1 MCITYFNLQIKYNQV
16 MKKKIAILGSTG
28 SIGKCLIDIIKN
40 DKKNFEIIL
49 LSAEGNYKELI
60 KQAKFFNVKNLV
72 ITNQESFNCIKKDK
86 YSKKINIYNNFNNL
100 GKIFKKKIDYTMSS
114 ISGIQGLKPT
124 IEIIK
129 HTKKIAIAN
138 KEAIICGWDLIE
150 KTLNRYRTEFI
161 PVDSEHFSIWY
172 ALKGIDRNLI
182 DQIYLTAS
190 GGPFLNKSLQ
200 KLKNVNIKQAINHP
214 NWIMGKK
221 ISVDSATMIN
231 KVFEV
236 IEAKKIFKISYDKL
250 SIIIHPKS
258 YVHAIIKFK
267 NGLTKIIIHETS
279 MKIPIFNSL
288 YSSKKNF
295 ETDNLN
301 FEILNNL
308 DFRFVDYKK
317 FPLVKI
323 LKDLPDNTSLFETI
337 LVSINDKLV
346 ESFLNSKIKFTDIS
360 KKMNKI
366 LKLYNLKKYKKVMP
380 KKIEEIIRM
389 DTKIKND
396 IEFLIR

>member
-1 MCITYFNLQIKYNQV
+1 

-28 SIGKCLIDIIKN
+28 SIGKSLIDIIKK

-49 LSAEGNYKELI
+49 LSAEGNYKELL
-60 KQAKFFNVKNLV
+60 KQAKFFKVKNLI
-72 ITNQESFNCIKKDK
+72 ITNQESFNKIKKNK
-86 YSKKINIYNNFNNL
+86 YSEKIKIFNNFESL
-100 GKIFKKKIDYTMSS
+100 EKIFNKKIDYTMSS

-129 HTKKIAIAN
+129 YTKKIAIAN

-150 KTLNRYRTEFI
+150 KKLKKYKTEFI

-172 ALKGIDRNLI
+172 ALRNTDRNII

-190 GGPFLNKSLQ
+190 GGPFLNKSLK

-214 NWIMGKK
+214 NWKMGKK
-221 ISVDSATMIN
+221 ISIDSATMIN

-236 IEAKKIFKISYDKL
+236 IEAKRIFEIPYNKL
-250 SIIIHPKS
+250 SILIHPKS
-258 YVHAIIKFK
+258 YVHAMIKFK
-267 NGLTKIIIHETS
+267 NGLTKIIVHDTN

-288 YSSKKNF
+288 YSSKKIIDS
-295 ETDNLN
+295 DNLN

-308 DFRFVDYKK
+308 DFRNVDYKR

-323 LKDLPDNTSLFETI
+323 LETLPNNTSLFETI

-346 ESFLNSKIKFTDIS
+346 ELFLNNKIKFTDIS

-366 LKLYNLKKYKKVMP
+366 LNSYNFKKYKKVKP
-380 KKIEEIIRM
+380 KNIDEIIKM
-389 DTKIKND
+389 NTKIKQD
-396 IEFLIR
+396 IDNFIEN